1 MVLTVKMAL
10 IVAVGVFLASFMDA
24 IAGGGG
30 IISVPTYLL
39 AGVPMHMALGTNK
52 VSSGIGTAVSTARF
66 IKNGYIDW
74 KLGIPSVALA
84 LVGSF
89 VGTSIQLMIDEVYLQ
104 YLLLIV
110 LPVVAFVVLRQRQ
123 FPEERGEIDRRKQC
137 AIVWL
142 ASFVVGAYDGFY
154 GPGTGTFLL
163 LIYCN
168 LAKMDVRTAGG
179 NVKLVNLSSN
189 IGAFVTSLRSGQ
201 VFLVLGLIG
210 AVTSIAGH
218 YVGSGLAIKNGSK
231 IVRPTVVIV
240 LILLAV
246 KVVYELIT
254 KQRQHRTIRQ
264 ADSVRDFPSSQGSKS
279 EGILYVFRSFQ
290 TAELAE
296 KIHRSTKTQLRG
308 AA

>member
-89 VGTSIQLMIDEVYLQ
+89 VGTSIQLMIDEVYLK

-254 KQRQHRTIRQ
+254 K
-264 ADSVRDFPSSQGSKS
+264 
-279 EGILYVFRSFQ
+279 
-290 TAELAE
+290 
-296 KIHRSTKTQLRG
+296 
-308 AA
+308 

>member
-240 LILLAV
+240 LILLVV

-254 KQRQHRTIRQ
+254 K
-264 ADSVRDFPSSQGSKS
+264 
-279 EGILYVFRSFQ
+279 
-290 TAELAE
+290 
-296 KIHRSTKTQLRG
+296 
-308 AA
+308 